1 MKIVPMKVTLLDHMG
16 SDLTVVNA
24 ARVSFDKESAWETVE
39 TGKDDIQEMLGDG
52 TRFEAKLKEG
62 DAKLINYLAKH
73 NHWTPFGHCFLQ
85 FRIKAPIFVARQ
97 LVKHQV
103 GLVWNEVS
111 RRYVDSEPEFWFPEV
126 WRGRPEGS
134 MKQGSS
140 GVVDIT
146 TLNWRA
152 EDSDDT
158 YTNVNEP
165 WHPAAAVSVAVNAYN
180 GMVARGM
187 APEQARM
194 ILPQNMMTE
203 WYWSGS
209 LAAFARVCKL
219 RLDPHAQEETRVIAE
234 YIAAQTAQL
243 FPVSWRALTSE

>member
-1 MKIVPMKVTLLDHMG
+1 MKTAPMQVTLLDSMG

-24 ARVSFDKESAWETVE
+24 ARVSFDKESEWERVP
-39 TGKDDIQEMLGDG
+39 KDPMIYGEN
-52 TRFEAKLKEG
+52 EG
-62 DAKLINYLAKH
+62 YWSELSAADTKLIHYLAKH

-126 WRGRPEGS
+126 WRGRPESS

-140 GVVDIT
+140 GEIP
-146 TLNWRA
+146 
-152 EDSDDT
+152 DDLPEGKLSLVMQGAC
-158 YTNVNEP
+158 NQ
-165 WHPAAAVSVAVNAYN
+165 ALGAYLWALEQ
-180 GMVARGM
+180 GV

-194 ILPQNMMTE
+194 ILPLNTHTE

-219 RLDPHAQEETRVIAE
+219 RLDPHAQAETREIAE
-234 YIAAQTAQL
+234 LIATHADRL
-243 FPVSWRALTSE
+243 FPVSWAALMA